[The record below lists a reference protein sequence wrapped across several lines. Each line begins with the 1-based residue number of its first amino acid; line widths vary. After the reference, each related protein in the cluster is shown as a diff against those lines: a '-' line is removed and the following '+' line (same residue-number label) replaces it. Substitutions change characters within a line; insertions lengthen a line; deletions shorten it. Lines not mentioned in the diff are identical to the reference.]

1 MLLRSGMLLG
11 LLMCAA
17 SSPAWAGV
25 AQPEQPPTPSPLD
38 TMDPNEALK
47 QGKVDFFE
55 LYLHKSRKGQLKFD
69 KQGNPIQDARSVS
82 LCPACHMPLFKHD
95 EPGFECVARGP
106 RLPGPDERYAQPL
119 KVKEANVTC
128 PSCKA
133 GFVGAYQGNVNSRAG
148 MDRDFCMHSVGEGYV
163 VHAAV
168 WMCPECGFAG
178 PADKLSDQDKIIPL
192 WGKEIDGSPLRPE
205 TIKLVQERLRPY
217 TFERM
222 LDVAGLRKEAVQGDG
237 PMAQQYRKFGEYIK
251 QQQIPDWLKYKNALF
266 LLEQPANK
274 PPHTFKAQVYLE
286 AAWACRRQVCD
297 EIGITGM
304 VPQFQTLIG
313 KSIRLMN
320 RYINTECLN
329 IRQRRREGF
338 VDPAKPETDPFVL
351 AEACANIIKYGE
363 QVVHEQEAK
372 AKRGEKLPAQDQAR
386 FQVGDIFV
394 LRLRQ
399 AGFLDRCG
407 RIAEAAEAL
416 ERARGVIPML
426 DEVREV
432 IDMHAAEMKEQKI
445 PPEKVLKDIAENL
458 QMLHRDVEERAECL
472 RQEREYLWRAG
483 DELMQALFFN
493 ERAGKSDY
501 VTSVYWAGE
510 LFRRDGRELEAARE
524 CFVSTLRLIRKQNIE
539 GKRAKVDELAKQRKD
554 PTRPA
559 DEELALM
566 AEIVR
571 LETLAAWSA
580 EHIELVE
587 RAIKERT
594 AAAAKAGVPAPPQQP
609 VRENIAKALSE
620 IEKRTG
626 AEGLTVRANPPQPEK
641 PDGET
646 TAQKPP
652 DGTKPPDSAK
662 PPETPAVPPP
672 PAVHSV
678 IKTRVD
684 LYGVYYRAITRFV
697 KDKKANPE
705 SPRELA
711 SAGYLKA
718 EEACLDETG
727 TLICPET
734 QQKLLFAKSTPYG
747 DAKLPYIFPRSKD
760 PNQLKLFA
768 DGRTGQ

>member
-1 MLLRSGMLLG
+1 MLLRCGMLLG

-17 SSPAWAGV
+17 SSLAWAGA
-25 AQPEQPPTPSPLD
+25 AQPETAPSPLD
-38 TMDPNEALK
+38 SMDPNEALK

-82 LCPACHMPLFKHD
+82 LCPACHLPLFKHD

-106 RLPGPDERYAQPL
+106 RLPGPEERYAQPL
-119 KVKEANVTC
+119 QIKEVNVTC

-133 GFVGAYQGNVNSRAG
+133 GFVGAYHGNVNSRAG

-163 VHAAV
+163 VHSTM

-178 PADKLSDQDKIIPL
+178 PADKLNDQDKVVPL
-192 WGKEIDGSPLRPE
+192 WGKELDGTPLRPE
-205 TIKLVQERLRPY
+205 TTRLVQERLRPY

-266 LLEQPANK
+266 LIEQPANK

-286 AAWACRRQVCD
+286 AAWACRRQVCA
-297 EIGITGM
+297 EIGITGL
-304 VPQFQTLIG
+304 VPEFQTMVG

-338 VDPAKPETDPFVL
+338 VDPAKAETDPFVL

-363 QVVHEQEAK
+363 QLVHEQEAK
-372 AKRGEKLPAQDQAR
+372 AKRGEQLPPQDQAR

-407 RIAEAAEAL
+407 RIAEAAETL
-416 ERARGVIPML
+416 EKARSVIPLL
-426 DEVREV
+426 DEV
-432 IDMHAAEMKEQKI
+432 KERTGVNDVN
-445 PPEKVLKDIAENL
+445 VLKSIELNL
-458 QMLHRDVEERAECL
+458 QMLHRAVDERAECL
-472 RQEREYLWRAG
+472 RLEREYLWRSA

-510 LFRRDGRELEAARE
+510 LFRRDGRELEAARA
-524 CFVSTLRLIRKQNIE
+524 CFETTLRLIQKQNIE
-539 GKRAKVDELAKQRKD
+539 GKRARQEEMSKQRKD
-554 PTRPA
+554 PTKPS

-571 LETLAAWSA
+571 LETLAGWSE
-580 EHIELVE
+580 EHIGLAD
-587 RAIKERT
+587 RAVKDR
-594 AAAAKAGVPAPPQQP
+594 AAAAVKAGLAAPPQQP

-620 IEKRTG
+620 IEKRAG
-626 AEGLTVRANPPQPEK
+626 AEGLTVRANPPQPGK
-641 PDGET
+641 PAGET

-652 DGTKPPDSAK
+652 EVTKPPEGVK

-672 PAVHSV
+672 PAVASV
-678 IKTRVD
+678 IKTRAD

-705 SPRELA
+705 SPRELV